1 MPPAKKTD
9 KSTSTAAPLHVGID
23 LGTSRSAA
31 AASNGKTAWVESYVG
46 WPKDFV
52 ARKTVGADV
61 LYGEDAVRH
70 RMSLDLVRPLE
81 GGVIREG
88 SERDQEAVRELVR
101 HLLEAV
107 QTSEGQPV
115 RAAIGV
121 PAEALDASKAAVR
134 EVVGEL
140 AEALMIVSEPF
151 AVAYGIDALDG
162 AMIVDVGAG
171 TADLCVMHGTMPT
184 EDDQRTLTLAGDAI
198 DRQFARRLEE
208 RYPGARFSETALRQ
222 TKEASAFV
230 GEPDGKVSVR
240 GSDGSTLGDYDVTD
254 DLRASCEAI
263 VPALVEA
270 ATDLLSRYDPDF
282 QETVRKNVYLAGGGG
297 QIRGLA
303 ERIEAELSRTGPA
316 RVRTVDD
323 PLYGG
328 ANGALALAQDMPA
341 EYWTDL

>member
-1 MPPAKKTD
+1 MPPAKKTP
-9 KSTSTAAPLHVGID
+9 KSSSAAPLHVGID

-52 ARKTVGADV
+52 ARKMLGEPV

-107 QTSEGQPV
+107 VDEDGQPV

-121 PAEALDASKAAVR
+121 PAEALHASKAAVR
-134 EVVGEL
+134 DVVGDL

-171 TADLCVMHGTMPT
+171 TADLCVMHGTMPG
-184 EDDQRTLTLAGDAI
+184 EEDQRTLALAGDAI
-198 DRQFARRLEE
+198 DRQLARRLSE
-208 RYPGARFSETALRQ
+208 RYPEARFSETALRQ
-222 TKEASAFV
+222 VKEASAFV
-230 GEPDGKVSVR
+230 GDADGKVSVR
-240 GSDGSTLGDYDVTD
+240 GADASTLGDYDVTD
-254 DLRASCEAI
+254 DLRASCESI

-282 QETVRKNVYLAGGGG
+282 QETVRKNVYLAGGGS

-303 ERIEAELSRTGPA
+303 ERIEAELSKTGPA
-316 RVRTVDD
+316 RVRTVDE

-328 ANGALALAQDMPA
+328 AQGALALAQDMPA

>member
-1 MPPAKKTD
+1 MPPAKKAA
-9 KSTSTAAPLHVGID
+9 TSAAAPLHVGID

-31 AASNGKTAWVESYVG
+31 SASNGKHTWVESYVG

-52 ARKTVGADV
+52 ARKMLGEPV
-61 LYGEDAVRH
+61 LYGEEAVRH

-81 GGVIREG
+81 GGVIRDG

-107 QTSEGQPV
+107 QTEDGQPV

-121 PAEALDASKAAVR
+121 PAEALHASKAAVR
-134 EVVGEL
+134 DVIGDL

-162 AMIVDVGAG
+162 SMIIDVGAG

-198 DRQFARRLEE
+198 DRQLARRLAE
-208 RYPGARFSETALRQ
+208 RYPDARFGETALRQ
-222 TKEASAFV
+222 VKEASAFV
-230 GEPDGKVSVR
+230 GKADGKVSVR
-240 GSDGSTLGDYDVTD
+240 GSTGSTLGDYDVTD
-254 DLRASCEAI
+254 DLRASCESV

-270 ATDLLSRYDPDF
+270 ATDLLSRYEPDF
-282 QETVRKNVYLAGGGG
+282 QETVRKNVYLAGGGS

-303 ERIEAELSRTGPA
+303 EMIETELGKTGPA

-328 ANGALALAQDMPA
+328 AQGALALAQDMPA

>member
-9 KSTSTAAPLHVGID
+9 KTSAPLHVGID

-31 AASNGKTAWVESYVG
+31 AASNGKTTWVESYVG

-52 ARKTVGADV
+52 SRKMLGKEV

-88 SERDQEAVRELVR
+88 SERDHEAVRELIR

-107 QTSEGQPV
+107 QTEDDQPV

-121 PAEALDASKAAVR
+121 PAEALHASKAAVR
-134 EVVGEL
+134 DVVGDL

-162 AMIVDVGAG
+162 AMIVDIGAG

-198 DRQFARRLEE
+198 DRQLARRLGE
-208 RYPGARFSETALRQ
+208 RYPTARFGETTLRQ
-222 TKEASAFV
+222 LKETSAFV
-230 GEPDGKVSVR
+230 GEPDGKVSAR
-240 GSDGSTLGDYDVTD
+240 GADASTLGDYDVTA
-254 DLRASCEAI
+254 DLRASCESI

-270 ATDLLSRYDPDF
+270 ATDLLSRYEPDF
-282 QETVRKNVYLAGGGG
+282 QETVRKNVYLAGGGS

-303 ERIEAELSRTGPA
+303 EMLEAELAKTGPA

-323 PLYGG
+323 PLYSG
-328 ANGALALAQDMPA
+328 AQGALALAQDMPA
-341 EYWTDL
+341 EYWEDL